1 MSQAIPLDNT
11 AAVLSPHDE
20 FAAKVDYTIE
30 RAQRSLIE
38 LQRPEGY
45 WQASLEAN
53 AEMNAE
59 FIIFNHFMD
68 TVDLELDARLKKY
81 LLDTQDADGSWS
93 LFPGG
98 EGYLSNTI
106 EAYFALKLTGM
117 RAGDEPMAQARR
129 WILSKGGI
137 VNCGTLARFYLAAM
151 GQITWDATASLP
163 IEIAL
168 LPNWFPIN
176 IYGLGSWARGTLMAL
191 MLLQA
196 ARPAK
201 QIDYQRGILELYI
214 QPPHFTKFSQPS
226 GKKLLSLRNALNVG
240 DRALRLYDKH
250 NLASLR
256 ARALR
261 KTEEWIVEHQDENG
275 SWGGIEPCYLLSAM
289 ALKANGYRNDHPVLK
304 KAIAASRELIWDW
317 PDSALYMP
325 CVSPNWDA
333 ALAGRALLDSG
344 LPGDHPAL
352 RKVAR
357 WFIDRQIF
365 KKGDWSVKRPAL
377 EPGGWS
383 FQFHNDWYPDVDD
396 SAVILSVLAETSVD
410 DAAAKERSMRA
421 GANWVMGMQSKD
433 GGFAAFDADNNSTW
447 LNQLPLADVEAVTDP
462 SCPDLTGRVL
472 EMMASV
478 GYRSDHP
485 VAKRAI
491 EWLRRNQSSHGGW
504 WGRWGVNYLYGTFS
518 ALSGLRAIGVDMT
531 QPWIKRAV
539 EWLKSKQNPDGGW
552 GESPLSD
559 KDPAWHGRGTSTASQ
574 TAWALIALV
583 AGEDNL
589 SEHAM
594 RGAQWLSERQNDEGA
609 WSEIEHTGNGF
620 PNHFYLR
627 YDMYAHYFP
636 LMALGRFRRRLME
649 QASR

>member
-1 MSQAIPLDNT
+1 
-11 AAVLSPHDE
+11 
-20 FAAKVDYTIE
+20 
-30 RAQRSLIE
+30 
-38 LQRPEGY
+38 
-45 WQASLEAN
+45 
-53 AEMNAE
+53 
-59 FIIFNHFMD
+59 
-68 TVDLELDARLKKY
+68 
-81 LLDTQDADGSWS
+81 
-93 LFPGG
+93 
-98 EGYLSNTI
+98 
-106 EAYFALKLTGM
+106 
-117 RAGDEPMAQARR
+117 
-129 WILSKGGI
+129 
-137 VNCGTLARFYLAAM
+137 
-151 GQITWDATASLP
+151 
-163 IEIAL
+163 
-168 LPNWFPIN
+168 
-176 IYGLGSWARGTLMAL
+176 
-191 MLLQA
+191 
-196 ARPAK
+196 
-201 QIDYQRGILELYI
+201 
-214 QPPHFTKFSQPS
+214 
-226 GKKLLSLRNALNVG
+226 
-240 DRALRLYDKH
+240 
-250 NLASLR
+250 
-256 ARALR
+256 
-261 KTEEWIVEHQDENG
+261 
-275 SWGGIEPCYLLSAM
+275 
-289 ALKANGYRNDHPVLK
+289 
-304 KAIAASRELIWDW
+304 
-317 PDSALYMP
+317 
-325 CVSPNWDA
+325 
-333 ALAGRALLDSG
+333 
-344 LPGDHPAL
+344 
-352 RKVAR
+352 
-357 WFIDRQIF
+357 
-365 KKGDWSVKRPAL
+365 
-377 EPGGWS
+377 
-383 FQFHNDWYPDVDD
+383 
-396 SAVILSVLAETSVD
+396 
-410 DAAAKERSMRA
+410 
-421 GANWVMGMQSKD
+421 MGMQSKD